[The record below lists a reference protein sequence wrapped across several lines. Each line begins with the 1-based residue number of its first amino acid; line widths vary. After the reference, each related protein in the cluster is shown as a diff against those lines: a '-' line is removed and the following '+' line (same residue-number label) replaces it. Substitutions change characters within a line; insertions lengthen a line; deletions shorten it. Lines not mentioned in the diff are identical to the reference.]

1 MDTRSLRCTRA
12 QCPRIDSLVQLQMGH
27 TAPSR
32 MEKKGI
38 YQKVTILNENN
49 NNITL
54 VSGVLFE
61 LIVKLFFT
69 PGEAQ
74 QSYSGHSVE
83 LLSTERQKQPSS
95 FWHGYSSSSF
105 AASQPHPCPP
115 NTSTHSSERYCP
127 RVVKRK
133 NSNVYR
139 SEREVQI
146 SGMSAYPGQNLSVFL
161 FKAEQMLC
169 LSPYKCYKHSIIY
182 KLNSSFPDF
191 LSVDMLL
198 K

>member
-1 MDTRSLRCTRA
+1 M
-12 QCPRIDSLVQLQMGH
+12 
-27 TAPSR
+27 
-32 MEKKGI
+32 
-38 YQKVTILNENN
+38 
-49 NNITL
+49 
-54 VSGVLFE
+54 FE

-74 QSYSGHSVE
+74 QSYSGQPVE

-95 FWHGYSSSSF
+95 FWQEYSSSSF

-115 NTSTHSSERYCP
+115 NTSSHSSDQYCP

-133 NSNVYR
+133 NSNVHR

-161 FKAEQMLC
+161 FKAKQVLC
-169 LSPYKCYKHSIIY
+169 LSPPKCYKNSIIY
-182 KLNSSFPDF
+182 KLNSSFPYF
-191 LSVDMLL
+191 LIVDMFI